1 MISLFVAHAN
11 DRVIGYQND
20 MPWHVPGDLA
30 YFKRRTMGKPI
41 IMGRKTYES
50 IGRPLPG
57 RLNIVITR
65 NASYEVEGVRVVSSL
80 EDALQVAKEETDAAE
95 YMIIGGEQ
103 IFKQAMPLADRM
115 YITKIDETYPG
126 DTFFPVYDLNEWE
139 TIEASETA
147 LNDEGVPYTF
157 YVYERKRSS

>member
-1 MISLFVAHAN
+1 MIALFVAHAN

-65 NASYEVEGVRVVSSL
+65 NPSYDSKGVRVVTSL
-80 EDALQVAKEETDAAE
+80 EEALRVAKEETDAAE
-95 YMIIGGEQ
+95 YVVIGGEQ
-103 IFKQAMPLADRM
+103 IFKQAMPIADRM

-126 DTFFPVYDLNEWE
+126 DTFFPDYNLAEWE
-139 TIEASETA
+139 MIEASETA

>member
-65 NASYEVEGVRVVSSL
+65 NPSYEGEGVRVVSSL

-126 DTFFPVYDLNEWE
+126 DTFFPAYDLNEWE

-157 YVYERKRSS
+157 YVYERKRLS

>member
-95 YMIIGGEQ
+95 YMILGGEQ

-126 DTFFPVYDLNEWE
+126 DTFFPAYDLNEWE

>member
-115 YITKIDETYPG
+115 YITRIDETYPG
-126 DTFFPVYDLNEWE
+126 DTFFPAYDLNEWE

>member
-126 DTFFPVYDLNEWE
+126 DTFFPAYDLNEWE

>member
-11 DRVIGYQND
+11 DRVIGYEND

-65 NASYEVEGVRVVSSL
+65 NRSYEVEGVRVVSSL
-80 EDALQVAKEETDAAE
+80 EEAFRIAKEETDAAE
-95 YMIIGGEQ
+95 YMVIGGEQ
-103 IFKQAMPLADRM
+103 IFQQAMPLADRM

-126 DTFFPVYDLNEWE
+126 DTFFPAYDLAEWK
-139 TIEASETA
+139 IVEASETA

-157 YVYERKRSS
+157 YVYERNRLS

>member
-115 YITKIDETYPG
+115 YITRIDETYPG
-126 DTFFPVYDLNEWE
+126 DTFFPAYDLNEWE

-147 LNDEGVPYTF
+147 LNDEGVPYTS

>member
-65 NASYEVEGVRVVSSL
+65 NPSYEVEGVRVVSSL

-126 DTFFPVYDLNEWE
+126 DTFFPAYDLNEWE

-157 YVYERKRSS
+157 YVYERKRLS